1 VDIDD
6 TLINTDR
13 RRWAVWRL
21 VLNREIEFQVARSLS
36 SEKIL
41 RDFASGNKEQW
52 KDFWKILLCCD
63 ERGIDILQLDEPIPF
78 AAEVMQRWA
87 KSFKTVYLTGR
98 TSNMY
103 ELTLQELAKFGFPA
117 VDVDL
122 VMSPDL
128 EDYLVSPEGTRRSL
142 VTSIVDR
149 FTVVMAVD
157 DNPLYMT
164 LYQEFGIPQRIGFL
178 RSERFSRNSYR
189 DATRIVDSWK
199 ELLTDDPSSHNYR
212 PKY

>member
-1 VDIDD
+1 MDIDD

-13 RRWAVWRL
+13 RRWAAWRL
-21 VLNREIEFQVARSLS
+21 VLNREIEFQAVRSSS

-41 RDFASGNKEQW
+41 KDFASGNKEQW
-52 KDFWKILLCCD
+52 KEFWEILLCWD
-63 ERGIDILQLDEPIPF
+63 ERGIDILQLDEPIPL

-87 KSFKTVYLTGR
+87 KGFKIVYLTGR

-103 ELTLQELAKFGFPA
+103 ELTLKELAKFGFPT

-122 VMSPDL
+122 AMSPDL
-128 EDYLVSPEGTRRSL
+128 EDYLSSPEGTRRSL
-142 VTSIVDR
+142 VTLIVDR
-149 FTVVMAVD
+149 STMVMAVD

-164 LYQEFGIPQRIGFL
+164 LYREFGIPQRIGFL
-178 RSERFSRNSYR
+178 RSERFSRNSYQ

-199 ELLTDDPSSHNYR
+199 ELLTDDPLPHNYR
-212 PKY
+212 